1 MRRIAIVGAGQ
12 AGLQLALGLR
22 AAGYEVTVVSARTP
36 EEVRGG
42 RVMSTQLMYGPAL
55 ALERELGLNLWD
67 EQTPRIEGVSISPT
81 DPPGVRAP
89 ERAISAP
96 LDEPARSV
104 DQRVKTSRWLEL
116 FEERGGRVE
125 YRQVTAEE
133 LPEVAAGQDLTV
145 VASGHGPLGQIFG
158 RDERHSP
165 FQTPQRA
172 LACVY
177 AHGTRPDPAL
187 PPGYLRMYAFPE
199 VGEFFVLP
207 ALTASG
213 PCDILLWEGRPG
225 GPFDCWDDVSD
236 PGAAL
241 ERSRQLL
248 RSYAPWEYELC
259 ADAAPTDAG
268 ALLTGS
274 LVPVVR
280 HPVAEVAPGSYVL
293 GMADAVV
300 LNDPVTGQG
309 SNNAARCADRY
320 LGSIL
325 ARGERPFDRAWMHET
340 FAGWWEHARH
350 TSAFTN
356 MVLDAP
362 LPDHVQHV
370 LAAAAEHPE
379 LARRYVNGFADPA
392 DYQEWLMDAD
402 RAEACLAAVS
412 GRVAG

>member
-36 EEVRGG
+36 EEIRGG
-42 RVMSTQLMYGPAL
+42 RVLSTQLMYGPAL

-67 EQTPRIEGVSISPT
+67 EETPPVEGMRISRVEA
-81 DPPGVRAP
+81 PGAAAP
-89 ERAISAP
+89 ERAVVAA

-104 DQRVKTSRWLEL
+104 DQRVKTARWLEL
-116 FEERGGRVE
+116 LEERGGRVE
-125 YRQVTAEE
+125 YRQV
-133 LPEVAAGQDLTV
+133 AAGELAALAAGHDLTV
-145 VASGHGPLGQIFG
+145 VASGHGPLGEVFG
-158 RDERHSP
+158 RDDRHSP
-165 FQTPQRA
+165 YRAARRA

-177 AHGTRPDPAL
+177 VHGARPDPGL
-187 PPGYLRMYAFPE
+187 PPSYLRMCGFQEA
-199 VGEFFVLP
+199 GEFFVLP
-207 ALTASG
+207 ALTLSG
-213 PCDILLWEGRPG
+213 PCHILLWEGRPG
-225 GPFDCWDDVSD
+225 GPLDCWDDVPG

-241 ERSRQLL
+241 ERSWQLL
-248 RSYAPWEYELC
+248 RSYAPWEYERC
-259 ADAAPTDAG
+259 AGAEPADAG
-268 ALLTGS
+268 AVLSGS

-309 SNNAARCADRY
+309 SNNAARCAGRY
-320 LGSIL
+320 LSSVL

-350 TSAFTN
+350 TTAFTN
-356 MVLDAP
+356 MLLDAP
-362 LPDHVQHV
+362 LPEHVQHI
-370 LAAAAEHPE
+370 LAAATEHPE
-379 LARRYVNGFADPA
+379 LAHRYVNGFADPA